1 MSSKIK
7 RFLAALLSAVMIV
20 TMMPTVSLAASVG
33 SGVSGNGDRNAGEIV
48 GTQNEYYYYHYN
60 NDYNNDKYLVL
71 GGSAAPVTGTYYQI
85 NTISDNALIVYVDTN
100 ACILDSSGVFSGSQQ
115 LLSTNLTTASGKPIK
130 RWTVN
135 GVPGQTRFDL
145 ENDKIYIAVAE
156 LTAAVTVD
164 AGTIN
169 GASSADIGAGETFT
183 LAAPAAQAG
192 KNFLGWFGSDGK
204 VYRAGDYTL
213 ANTDDLTLTAVY
225 DTDNNDNTQYSIVK
239 YLDQNGGLFY
249 ADLVEKGAQ
258 HTVYDKYP
266 SGAEQKWYS
275 DKNCTT
281 EVTGAQTI
289 NANTNY
295 YAKAVTKNHTV
306 SLSPYTQNPNA
317 SKLLYVGI
325 PNTVSNGQSFRVGQT
340 VSVKVQTVAGE
351 RLKSVYCKEIA
362 GLDIKQSDA
371 DPNVYDFTM
380 PDKDITI
387 CADFESTQ
395 IKVNIDGNMKN
406 GTVTAAPNAA
416 AAGETVTLTAE
427 PDAKY
432 ELSAW
437 YYMTAG
443 GTKVDLDAS
452 KTSASFKMPD
462 EDITVYATFTS
473 KPGTVTSKINYVAQD
488 EDGKQITVGG
498 TITPTTATDGNN
510 VDLSYTAPD
519 GYTIVNVKAIGETS
533 KTEYKLTEGA
543 STDRTRQY
551 TLTMPQENV
560 TFLVTL
566 KANTYTVY
574 FRADGKLVDKLTV
587 KYGETVAA
595 PEIPEKEGYDPDE
608 WVAVNGAKYDKAAK
622 VTADITYNATY
633 NAKEYKVSYIPAG
646 IATDRKVSY
655 GATFTAPQVDN
666 VYYWKS
672 SDGRIMEPG
681 EDYKVTEDITLTAV
695 QKEANKIVVTYKD
708 MDGKI
713 VDYQIVN
720 EKTTFQT
727 KDYPAQAGYT
737 DLKWTWT
744 QPNQGEVEVNGKIN
758 NGFEND
764 TVLTLSGTPVALK
777 ITANNVTVDPTTA
790 KAGDVVEAT
799 VSKTAKQEFVGIS
812 VVGNS
817 GKAYTVDT
825 ISVGAKYSFVMPVED
840 VTVTATLK
848 DIPADQFAV
857 KFIADGSLV
866 DIQSVAEN
874 AFADAPADPTK
885 TGYTF
890 KHWSL
895 NGTDAVDVNATAIT
909 KDTTFYA
916 VFEVNSAKLTFNS
929 NGGSSVASID
939 TTYGATATLPDAP
952 TKADSKF
959 VGWQDDA
966 TGLVYSAGAK
976 YSVTGNAD
984 FTAVWAAEKQY
995 VVTFKD
1001 VTGALHGYFTVDKGA
1016 TVTAPDA
1023 PTAPTGKTF
1032 QQWKSGTTVLTAG
1045 ETSPAITADTEFTA
1059 QYADELYTLKVIGT
1073 DTDITTGT
1081 HTYNEVITLT
1091 PLAVSNN
1098 QKVKAVYIS
1107 YNNGVNEQLYST
1119 SGTYTFRMPA
1129 YPTTLYVIREDVM
1142 WNIRFNVD
1150 GALYQTASV
1159 KDGDQIT
1166 APTAPTKEGYTF
1178 KGWSENGTDVVTLPT
1193 ATKNAEY
1200 EAVFEANKYDI
1211 TVDKGS
1217 VDNATVA
1224 YGGKF
1229 TLTAPTGADA
1239 KDFIGWSGSDGKY
1252 YVAGT
1257 YKFTGTDN
1265 LKLTAVYS
1273 SNTEYYVVKYLYPDG
1288 STYSFDVLEKT
1299 GNLNIQLPDYPS
1311 IEGSTATG
1319 WKIGNVTYQKGDPYT
1334 VSADT
1339 VVTLVATVNNYTIKV
1354 DDGSVTTAAGT
1365 GTSVTVAYDGT
1376 FTLKA
1381 PTDVP
1386 AGKTFLGWA
1395 GDNGDFYI
1403 ADTDYT
1409 FKGTE
1414 NLTLTAVYENDTKY
1428 QLAKFYAADGKTLLN
1443 VRLVQSGDDTV
1454 TVPGTAD
1461 DEWTYINNNG
1471 DTVTVKGGS
1480 TVTVSEI
1487 KADSNGEF
1495 VFTAVAKTY
1504 KAYWK
1509 SVDANGVEITDS
1521 GATGTTPAPEVA
1533 EGKTATITY
1542 TGLNTDKYTLKS
1554 YYAVGNTTG
1563 QHYGVVANGNNEYV
1577 LKTMPN
1583 EDVTFYFVL
1592 AANQYTVTFKS
1603 ESGKMLQ
1610 TDAYALGDTVP
1621 VPRDTA
1627 IAEAKPGYTFK
1638 GWKSDVPGIPNIFE
1652 DVTSYK
1658 LGVAQNVTYTAYYEA
1673 DNYAVTT
1680 SADAHS
1686 TITVTKPQNI
1696 GTVNAGDVINFTV
1709 EANDGYAISGVSV
1722 KETVSGKLV
1731 PFTYDGTKYE
1741 FTMPAANVTISS
1753 TSIVNK
1759 YTVTFV
1765 DDDNTLLG
1773 TVAVDHDAVVDPANA
1788 PTAAKAGYDF
1798 DKWVIIP
1805 DGTQQF
1811 RLGTDPVKSNLT
1823 VKATYIGYA
1832 HSVVKGNADNL
1843 KVLRAWETETS
1854 YGAAKNS
1861 ADLLNTS
1868 GSTALNTNTGKL
1880 VYFEAEPATGYTI
1893 KNIYVTAQDGS
1904 QISVDVQRYKYDDAK
1919 DHYIMYFTMPD
1930 KDMQINVETEAKQ
1943 FMVTVT
1949 NDPTNGGTHK
1959 INGYSTDNRKIT
1971 VGENVT
1977 IPVTAN
1983 EGYTIEK
1990 IETSYTDENGA
2001 LITTL
2006 GTVNYNG
2013 GTAKV
2018 GDTLTDVTSAT
2029 LNFTMVPYPVDVKI
2043 TYKAL
2048 TYNVDVEE
2056 SNKLTYRPTIEAG
2069 GTTADAESLDP
2080 DYTVKGK
2087 IYLVDDQG
2095 NEIATQKR
2103 QVNTVAIDVPGDA
2116 RYEVNKTVH
2125 FKVQTYTGYELDKL
2139 YATYANGTKTAV
2151 ITPLDKNETYH
2162 LTMPADDVVITA
2174 TFKEVTNDVIKT
2186 DKDEEHGK
2194 VVVSSSAHDA
2204 NTFKDSNDKR
2214 TSVQY
2219 KNDVKVTVTP
2229 DAGYYVSKIAYALED
2244 TNVVDFHNWGSTNK
2258 PEYTSDKAASSNYS
2272 DAQMQDDTAH
2282 DITFTMPAAN
2292 VKLTV
2297 EYKPIN
2303 YVISSEITDENGDP
2317 TTNATVDIQNMTDT
2331 NADLDKANVGDKIFV
2346 AVTPEDGYDVETV
2359 SVVNNVTGEIEVLG
2373 NDVTEDEKGGA
2384 YSFVMPS
2391 EDVTVY
2397 VDIKRHEFNVLYRDS
2412 AGDLMT
2418 ELVKYKDNVTKAD
2431 QLPKNAPDGQ
2441 HFVGWTSDDTDPK
2454 VTNPSRT
2461 NADFTVVSDTVLTAV
2476 YENDKTNVNFAASVN
2491 GKVEYNT
2498 KPDGYQAYT
2507 ENTKV
2512 FGDKIEFSAVPDAG
2526 YVVDSITVSTK
2537 NSEGEAYKVD
2547 YKDTVNDLTHNVEF
2561 TIPATYKENL
2571 DDVNS
2576 EDIDVTVTFKKA
2588 KYLLTDTTK
2597 THHGDVAVNGEV
2609 TTQTQ
2614 FGYNFDE
2621 EVTIAATP
2629 DAGYYVKSITA
2640 TGTANGSNFKKSVD
2654 GTNPGVDGVGTTVTL
2669 TFNMPSE
2676 NVDFKVVY
2684 EKIDYSI
2691 THVADPTE
2699 GGSVTTTPADTAQMG
2714 DVVQVH
2720 VAPATGYQLKK
2731 LTVTYASGE
2740 KSCALTQVGSNE
2752 YTFTMPAE
2760 GVTVT
2765 AEFETV
2771 SYYVTASINGNGK
2784 FTLNEDYT
2792 YMTQSRYLD
2801 TVTVNVMPDAGWRVQ
2816 SVVANDGTV
2825 AVTDEGNGKYTFTM
2839 PHKNVNVVITLEKIP
2854 YTVDSFAVNYYEDG
2868 HGKVTADK
2876 TTANVGDKITITA
2889 DPDEGYHVKDIK
2901 IVDKKGNSVP
2911 VSIVSEDKDYTKVY
2925 SFTMPAE
2932 AVDVTVAFSVNASSY
2947 YTDVR
2952 SDKWYNDAVE
2962 FVTDRGYFKGVS
2974 ADKFGPMI
2982 NMSRGMFVTVLGR
2995 IDADINGLNV
3005 DGYDIAKTS
3014 FTDVSASQYYAK
3026 YIAWAAENGIVT
3038 GRTASQFD
3046 PDGNVSREEMAAIMY
3061 RYCKYLGLDMSL
3073 QNQDFMNRY
3082 TDTGDIHNYAKT
3094 AVSWAVGTGLIQG
3107 VSGTSI
3113 SPRTFATRA
3122 QVAQVIKNL
3131 SDKVLFNQG

>member
-20 TMMPTVSLAASVG
+20 TMMPTVSFAASG
-33 SGVSGNGDRNAGEIV
+33 AYNAGDTV
-48 GTQNEYYYYHYN
+48 GTAGEYYYYPKEVVNAAGHKITV
-60 NDYNNDKYLVL
+60 DVL
-71 GGSAAPVTGTYYQI
+71 LPGGSVAPITATYTQMDIAAMGNIIYTDKDGRILGTVAAPSGHDQTLDTTTYQTPAG
-85 NTISDNALIVYVDTN
+85 NTITSWKVGGVSTAVVNNVVNGQVYV
-100 ACILDSSGVFSGSQQ
+100 
-115 LLSTNLTTASGKPIK
+115 
-130 RWTVN
+130 
-135 GVPGQTRFDL
+135 
-145 ENDKIYIAVAE
+145 AVADYATYPITVRTE
-156 LTAAVTVD
+156 GDHVTINSFSPQRSEYEEGEIVTVD
-164 AGTIN
+164 ATADKGYTLTPKPTTFQVKAGSTNEFIVQAAVNSYTITVN
-169 GASSADIGAGETFT
+169 EGSVAPATVDFGANFT
-183 LAAPAAQAG
+183 LTAPTAPAG
-192 KNFLGWFGSDGK
+192 KTFIGWFGSDGK
-204 VYRAGDYTL
+204 VYREGTNTMTYAG
-213 ANTDDLTLTAVY
+213 NLTLTAVY
-225 DTDNNDNTQYSIVK
+225 DGDTNTQYSIVR
-239 YLDQNGGLFY
+239 YLDQNGSLFY
-249 ADLVEKGAQ
+249 ADLVENGAT

-266 SGAEQKWYS
+266 SGAENQWYS
-275 DKNCTT
+275 DAACTT
-281 EVTGAQTI
+281 TVTGTQTI
-289 NANTNY
+289 GANTTY
-295 YAKAVTKNHTV
+295 YAKAVPPT
-306 SLSPYTQNPNA
+306 SYT
-317 SKLLYVGI
+317 I
-325 PNTVSNGQSFRVGQT
+325 TTNGGT
-340 VSVKVQTVAGE
+340 
-351 RLKSVYCKEIA
+351 
-362 GLDIKQSDA
+362 
-371 DPNVYDFTM
+371 
-380 PDKDITI
+380 
-387 CADFESTQ
+387 
-395 IKVNIDGNMKN
+395 N
-406 GTVTAAPNAA
+406 GTVTAPASALAGEDVTVTAVPNDANYELSA
-416 AAGETVTLTAE
+416 LYYVTDGGVKTELVADTHGKATFKMPAENVTVTAEFTRKPGTTDRNVSWEAVDEDGTVVASGTNSITPSGTAKGGETVTL
-427 PDAKY
+427 
-432 ELSAW
+432 
-437 YYMTAG
+437 
-443 GTKVDLDAS
+443 
-452 KTSASFKMPD
+452 
-462 EDITVYATFTS
+462 
-473 KPGTVTSKINYVAQD
+473 N
-488 EDGKQITVGG
+488 
-498 TITPTTATDGNN
+498 
-510 VDLSYTAPD
+510 YTAPT
-519 GYTIVNVKAIGETS
+519 GYTVASVEAIGDPSGTS
-533 KTEYKLTEGA
+533 YKVTAAGNDY
-543 STDRTRQY
+543 SI
-551 TLTMPQENV
+551 TMPEEAV
-560 TFLVTL
+560 KFVIHL
-566 KANTYTVY
+566 KTDTYTVY

-587 KYGETVAA
+587 KYNNTVTA
-595 PEIPEKEGYDPDE
+595 PAIPEKEGYDTDK
-608 WVAVNGAKYDKAAK
+608 WVAVHNGATYNAADKI
-622 VTADITYNATY
+622 TADTTYNATY
-633 NAKEYKVSYIPAG
+633 KAKTYTVTFFDEDGTTVIKSENVLYGDKVLADDS
-646 IATDRKVSY
+646 
-655 GATFTAPQVDN
+655 DN
-666 VYYWKS
+666 SVIYWKS

-681 EDYKVTEDITLTAV
+681 KNYKVTEDITLTAV
-695 QKEANKIVVTYKD
+695 KKEANKIVVTYKD

-727 KDYPAQAGYT
+727 KDYTLAGYT

-744 QPNQGEVEVNGKIN
+744 KPHHSEVAVNGDIHG
-758 NGFEND
+758 GFEND
-764 TVLTLSGTPVALK
+764 TVLTLSGKAASFNINKTNVSGVD
-777 ITANNVTVDPTTA
+777 TADYGKVVEVTVN
-790 KAGDVVEAT
+790 
-799 VSKTAKQEFVGIS
+799 KTAKQELVGIS
-812 VVGNS
+812 VVGAS

-825 ISVGAKYSFVMPVED
+825 ITVGDKYSFVMPAED

-848 DIPADQFAV
+848 DVEFAV

-874 AFADAPADPTK
+874 AFAAAPTPNPTK

-895 NGTDAVDVNATAIT
+895 NGTDAVDVSTIAIT
-909 KDTTFYA
+909 KNTTFYA
-916 VFEVNSAKLTFNS
+916 VFEVNKATLTFNS

-939 TTYGATATLPDAP
+939 TTYGATETLPAAP

-976 YSVTGNAD
+976 YSVTGNAT

-1016 TVTAPDA
+1016 TVTAPAA

-1045 ETSPAITADTEFTA
+1045 QTSPAITADTEFTA
-1059 QYADELYTLKVIGT
+1059 QYTDELYTLSVNGT
-1073 DTDITTGT
+1073 DAGITAGT
-1081 HTYNEVITLT
+1081 HTYNEVISFT
-1091 PLAVSNN
+1091 PADVSNN
-1098 QKVKAVYIS
+1098 QKVKSVYIS
-1107 YNNGVNEQLYST
+1107 YNGVNEQLYST

-1142 WNIRFNVD
+1142 WNIRFTVD

-1159 KDGDQIT
+1159 KNGDPIT

-1178 KGWSENGTDVVTLPT
+1178 KGWSENGTDVVTLPN

-1200 EAVFEANKYDI
+1200 KAVFEANKYNI

-1217 VDNATVA
+1217 VDHATVA
-1224 YGGKF
+1224 YGGDF

-1252 YVAGT
+1252 YVAGQT
-1257 YKFTGTDN
+1257 YTFKGTDH

-1288 STYSFDVLEKT
+1288 STYIFDVLDKKGSLDIT
-1299 GNLNIQLPDYPS
+1299 LPDYPS
-1311 IEGSTATG
+1311 VEGYTATG
-1319 WKIGNVTYQKGDPYT
+1319 WKIGTVTYQKGDSYT

-1339 VVTLVATVNNYTIKV
+1339 VVTLIADVNSYTIKV

-1365 GTSVTVAYDGT
+1365 GTSESIEHNKT
-1376 FTLKA
+1376 FTLTA

-1403 ADTDYT
+1403 TGTTYT

-1414 NLTLTAVYENDTKY
+1414 NLNLTAVYENDTKY

-1443 VRLVQSGDDTV
+1443 VRLVKSGDTAV

-1461 DEWTYINNNG
+1461 DEWTYTNNSG
-1471 DTVTVKGGS
+1471 TTVTVPGGS
-1480 TVTVSEI
+1480 NVTVSEI
-1487 KADSNGEF
+1487 KADGNREF

-1563 QHYGVVANGNNEYV
+1563 QHYGVVANGHDAYA

-1610 TDAYALGDTVP
+1610 TNAYALGDTVS

-1638 GWKSDVPGIPNIFE
+1638 GWKSDVTGIPNILE
-1652 DVTSYK
+1652 NVTSYT
-1658 LGVAQNVTYTAYYEA
+1658 LGIAKNVTYTAYYEA
-1673 DNYAVTT
+1673 DNYAVAT

-1686 TITVTKPQNI
+1686 TITVTKPTSI
-1696 GTVNAGDVINFTV
+1696 GTVHAGDVINFTV
-1709 EANDGYAISGVSV
+1709 EANDGYAISGISV
-1722 KETVSGKLV
+1722 KETASGKLV

-1741 FTMPAANVTISS
+1741 FTMPAADVTITSA
-1753 TSIVNK
+1753 SIVNK

-1773 TVAVDHDAVVDPANA
+1773 TVAVDHDAVVNSAAA

-1811 RLGTDPVKSNLT
+1811 RLDTDPVKSNLT

-1854 YGAAKNS
+1854 YGAATNS

-1868 GSTALNTNTGKL
+1868 GSTALGTNTGKL

-1904 QISVDVQRYKYDDAK
+1904 QISVDVQRYKYDDTK

-1930 KDMQINVETEAKQ
+1930 KDMQINVETEAKK
-1943 FMVTVT
+1943 FMVSVT
-1949 NDPTNGGTHK
+1949 NDPSNGGKHK

-1971 VGENVT
+1971 VGDNVT

-1990 IETSYTDENGA
+1990 IETSYTDDVGA

-2013 GTAKV
+2013 GTANV

-2029 LNFTMVPYPVDVKI
+2029 LNFTMVPYPVAVKI

-2056 SNKLTYRPTIEAG
+2056 SNKLTYRPTIKAG
-2069 GTTADAESLDP
+2069 GTTEDAESLDP

-2087 IYLVDDQG
+2087 VYMVDDLG
-2095 NEIATQKR
+2095 NEIATQTR
-2103 QVNTVAIDVPGDA
+2103 RVNTVDIDVPGNA

-2162 LTMPADDVVITA
+2162 LTMPADDVTITA

-2186 DKDEEHGK
+2186 DKDEVHGK
-2194 VVVSSSAHDA
+2194 VVVSNSVHDA
-2204 NTFKDSNDKR
+2204 AKFKDSNDKR

-2244 TNVVDFHNWGSTNK
+2244 GSVVDFHNWGSTDK
-2258 PEYTSDKAASSNYS
+2258 PEYTSDKAASSNYP

-2282 DITFTMPAAN
+2282 DITFTMPASN

-2303 YVISSEITDENGDP
+2303 YVISSDITDENGDP

-2331 NADLDKANVGDKIFV
+2331 GAALDEANVGDKIFI
-2346 AVTPEDGYDVETV
+2346 AVTPKHGYDVETV
-2359 SVVNNVTGEIEVLG
+2359 SVVNNVTGEMEVLG

-2537 NSEGEAYKVD
+2537 NSEGEAYNVKFE
-2547 YKDTVNDLTHNVEF
+2547 DTVNDLIHNVEF

-2588 KYLLTDTTK
+2588 KYLLTDNTR

-2629 DAGYYVKSITA
+2629 AAGYYVKSITA
-2640 TGTANGSNFKKSVD
+2640 TGTATGSTFRKSVD

-2676 NVDFKVVY
+2676 HVDFKVVY

-2699 GGSVTTTPADTAQMG
+2699 GGSVTTTPANTAQM
-2714 DVVQVH
+2714 DDIVQVH

-2731 LTVTYASGE
+2731 LTVTYANGE
-2740 KSCALTQVGSNE
+2740 KSCALTQVGNNE

-2816 SVVANDGTV
+2816 SVVANDGSV

-2901 IVDKKGNSVP
+2901 VVDKKGNSVP

-2932 AVDVTVAFSVNASSY
+2932 AVDVTVSFSVNASSY

-2952 SDKWYNDAVE
+2952 TDKWYNDAVE
-2962 FVTDRGYFKGVS
+2962 YVTDRGYFKGVS

-2995 IDADINGLNV
+2995 IDTDINGLNV
-3005 DGYDIAKTS
+3005 DGYDIANTS
-3014 FTDVSASQYYAK
+3014 FTDVGASQYYAK